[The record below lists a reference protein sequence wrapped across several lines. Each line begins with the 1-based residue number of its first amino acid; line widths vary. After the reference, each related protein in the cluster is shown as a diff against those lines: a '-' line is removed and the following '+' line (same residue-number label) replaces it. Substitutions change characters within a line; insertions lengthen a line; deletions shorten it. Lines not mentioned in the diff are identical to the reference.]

1 MEIKQDDSI
10 QKGIFRA
17 IENDSVAGEMTYIW
31 AGENKFIIDHT
42 EVSPEFEGKGVG
54 KKLVMAAVEY
64 ARANNLKILPLCP
77 FAKTVFERTKE
88 IQDVMF

>member
-1 MEIKQDDSI
+1 MEIIQDNNS
-10 QKGIFRA
+10 KNGIFKA
-17 IENDSVAGEMTYIW
+17 IENDILAGEMTYVW

-42 EVSPEFEGKGVG
+42 EVNPAFEGKGIG

-64 ARANNLKILPLCP
+64 ARANGLKILPLCP
-77 FAKTVFERTKE
+77 FAKSVFERTTE